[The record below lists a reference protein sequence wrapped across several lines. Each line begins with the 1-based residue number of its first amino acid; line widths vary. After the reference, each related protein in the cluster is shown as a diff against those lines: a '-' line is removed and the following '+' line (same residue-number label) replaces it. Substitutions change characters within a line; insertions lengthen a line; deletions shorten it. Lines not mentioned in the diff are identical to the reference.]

1 MKHRNLVINISV
13 LLILLSNILNAQ
25 QQYDPTSI
33 TQEIDYKIDELG
45 DARLEFRQKMTAS
58 QWLDFKA
65 GAIAKNPSIFRRD
78 LERSMTNVLLED
90 FKNEL
95 NEENRSSITQITAR
109 NVATYKGNGKWE
121 FKLGTKEP
129 NVTKISDHIYLLTG
143 NLASGNGIIQQ
154 LQKISFP
161 ERAYNIKQDTDVYD
175 NAIFTYM
182 LDVEESSINLLL
194 ILGIVLSLTGV
205 VCLFVQRMKTINPVK
220 I

>member
-1 MKHRNLVINISV
+1 MKQRILSINISV
-13 LLILLSNILNAQ
+13 LLILLNCSLSAQ

-65 GAIAKNPSIFRRD
+65 GAIARNPSIFKRD

-109 NVATYKGNGKWE
+109 NVATYKGSGKWE

-129 NVTKISDHIYLLTG
+129 NVTKISDHVYLLTG
-143 NLASGNGIIQQ
+143 NIASGSNIIQQ

-161 ERAYNIKQDTDVYD
+161 ERAYNIKQDTDTYG
-175 NAIFTYM
+175 NAIFMYM
-182 LDVEESSINLLL
+182 LDVEKSSFNLLL
-194 ILGIVLSLTGV
+194 ILGIALLLAGAAWM
-205 VCLFVQRMKTINPVK
+205 FVPRMKTVK
-220 I
+220 SA